1 MMAALFRALRRTLYL
16 GFKLVMTGLFMAY
29 LLVARSF
36 LYILTLYV
44 AVYFV
49 SGHSATKHFVQQAV
63 SSEVPG
69 FITVGTMQWGPMPWS
84 ITLAGSRVH
93 GEHTQQVIHVEMF
106 EAEVDWA
113 STAAAVT
120 RMMVVPDAPI
130 PILMRHVHIVKPTI
144 HMTSSEE
151 GLDFT
156 RAFHIPT
163 GGPSNP
169 PKKTIRIDHAT
180 IEGARI
186 RIDFPEIRM
195 DAEGIDLHLAHFL
208 LENIDDVNFLV
219 SRAHIDTFDFHM
231 RPHFRP
237 FPSLDRLTMPVRNL
251 AITRFQFVLN
261 RFEALKVEG
270 ELDGGKMLASI
281 AMDFVRGQTPLWK
294 TRMNLDL
301 PETST
306 ILPDLFGGH
315 VRGAL
320 TADIEGQGSMD
331 ELNLAIS
338 GRSPTMKLLGHDV
351 ADLAMELTIAPEVTP
366 EGRINHPFVLH
377 SLSGDTLGGRVEAG
391 PFRYVMR
398 WAEPAAPNAQGLT
411 MPGHG
416 TRHAFGGTLKLDGV
430 DPWEFLQPL
439 DLGLDLESL
448 PLLSGSAVGTLH
460 VNGYIDEETHR
471 FVLDGAT
478 DRLGYSWNG
487 ASNWPLNKVFEL
499 SGGLGLSLGEVGST
513 DPVDGVFAPHR
524 LLTFEEM
531 RLTSSGDA
539 VVLDAELDLTRGRV
553 DAYADVR
560 VRELRRFLAPFGVD
574 TVAGR
579 AHLARLRITETFT
592 NPTVETFATINGAEL
607 SGNPMGTLTSHVAL
621 HDGLL
626 KIKGMKTEAPW
637 GKASANGHMQLW
649 NGAIT
654 SPDPNL
660 PFVVND
666 ARVDNLQLKNLLPQ
680 IGLSARVSVNA
691 DRISGKAVRLIDTVE
706 GSGTVRATDLKMGP
720 DSAKLFTAELIA
732 NSRMLKAK
740 EVEITLASGD
750 LIQGNVMM
758 TKGGRQ
764 FSAQLKTDE
773 LPLTAIKWFGQ
784 QGVNLGGRVSA
795 DLSLD
800 GTLEKPILIGTL
812 ATYDFSL
819 DPIFMGDGSFSITT
833 AQDGRIELSAL
844 ENFPG
849 MSLLEGSHVVVNRG
863 VPTYANFRVKAED
876 AKVYEVLPFL
886 AIDDTELTATAMVEI
901 DLWPGRDGDT
911 WQVLVDAMPGDVG
924 LSLFDGEL
932 EYDNLSELFMVM
944 TPRELLIEPV
954 ALGVDLDDAILVCGT
969 FQEEA
974 LWDLQVGGRLNMGL
988 LRFMKDMFSVM
999 EGHIIVAPDRSTAL
1013 ALGDDACLPRGGD
1026 VTEVDPSVLRLQGEL
1041 LSPKLSG
1048 KLEMSKILLTPRNF
1062 GRDVE
1067 FADGSTVILRPGT
1080 EPGMQRVSLG
1090 KDKDSR
1096 VKGTLE
1102 DGQFEVWG
1110 ELMLKHLFL
1119 DSAEIKAVGT
1129 EIFYASPGEYNI
1141 TINPELS
1148 LAVTDFMD
1156 DERRK
1161 LLLSGKTQITEG
1173 MYYRSFDSLGQAI
1186 GNIAGSGGGKTH
1198 ELPLVERVPW
1208 LKSLVMDLNVF
1219 GSTFEITS
1227 PYTGGSAAVDSRFDL
1242 RVTGT
1247 LEEMSIYDRLQL
1259 IPGGIVSY
1267 DLIDREF
1274 EVVQG
1279 TVDFRGDL
1287 GAPEIDLELATD
1299 VAYEITTGVE
1309 DQVEEREVTVS
1320 VRISGIPPN
1329 LDIEFWSKDS
1339 TGLDQAD
1346 LQSLI
1351 LTGSPRTESAS
1362 LQDSLG
1368 ISFDFSQFLSSVLKA
1383 PFFEAFKARVGPQ
1396 GTVTTQI
1403 VTEFGRAVQ
1412 LHTKVTQAATET
1424 RVRAGFQFQ
1433 LSDNLSL
1440 EGTLQRTDRAQNPT
1454 QTYEARFKYRIPID

>member
-1 MMAALFRALRRTLYL
+1 MTAGLFRALRRALSL
-16 GFKLVMTGLFMAY
+16 GIKLVMTCLFMAY

-44 AVYFV
+44 AVYFI
-49 SGHSATKHFVQQAV
+49 SGHSTTKHFVQQAL
-63 SSEVPG
+63 SSELPG
-69 FITVGTMQWGPMPWS
+69 FVTVGTMQWGPMPWS

-93 GEHTQQVIHVEMF
+93 GEHTQEVLHVEMF
-106 EAEVDWA
+106 EAEIDWVG
-113 STAAAVT
+113 TAAAVT

-130 PILMRHVHIVKPTI
+130 PVLMRHVRFVRPTL
-144 HMTSSEE
+144 HMTKGSE
-151 GLDFT
+151 GLDFV
-156 RAFHIPT
+156 RAFHIPS
-163 GGPSNP
+163 GEPSNP
-169 PKKTIRIDHAT
+169 PKKTIRINHAT

-186 RIDFPEIRM
+186 RIDFPEIRI
-195 DAEGIDLHLAHFL
+195 DAEGVDLHFAHLL

-219 SRAHIDTFDFHM
+219 SRAQIATLDFHM

-237 FPSLDRLTMPVRNL
+237 FPSLDRLTIPIRNL

-261 RFEALKVEG
+261 RFEALKIQG
-270 ELDGGKMLASI
+270 ELDGGTMTASI

-294 TRMNLDL
+294 TRMKLDL

-306 ILPDLFGGH
+306 LLPELFDGH
-315 VRGAL
+315 ARGAL
-320 TADIEGQGSMD
+320 AVDIAGHGSLD

-338 GRSPTMKLLGHDV
+338 GRSPTMNLLGHDV
-351 ADLAMELTIAPEVTP
+351 AGLTMALTMAPEITP
-366 EGRINHPFVLH
+366 EGRINHPFVLQT
-377 SLSGDTLGGRVEAG
+377 LSGDTLGGRLEVG

-398 WAEPAAPNAQGLT
+398 WAEPAAPNAQGLA
-411 MPGHG
+411 MPGYG
-416 TRHAFGGTLKLDGV
+416 SRHAFGGTLKLEGI
-430 DPWEFLQPL
+430 DPWELLGSL
-439 DLGLDLESL
+439 DLDLASL
-448 PLLSGSAVGTLH
+448 PVLKGSAMGTLH
-460 VNGYIDEETHR
+460 VNGHIDEETGR
-471 FVLDGAT
+471 LVFDAST
-478 DRLGYSWNG
+478 DRLRFSWQR
-487 ASNWPLNKVFEL
+487 ASGWPLNKVFDL
-499 SGGLGLSLGEVGST
+499 SGGVGLSMGGPGASA
-513 DPVDGVFAPHR
+513 PVDEVFGSHS
-524 LLTFEEM
+524 LLSFYEM
-531 RLTSSGDA
+531 RLKSGSDTL
-539 VVLDAELDLTRGRV
+539 VLDAELDLERGVV

-560 VRELRRFLAPFGVD
+560 IRELRRFLAPLGVD
-574 TVAGR
+574 GVAGR
-579 AHLARLRITETFT
+579 AHLARVRVTDTFM
-592 NPTVETFATINGAEL
+592 NPTIETYATIAGADL
-607 SGNPMGTLTSHVAL
+607 AGNPMGTLTSYVAL
-621 HDGLL
+621 RDGLL
-626 KIKGMKTEAPW
+626 KVTGMKTVASW
-637 GKASANGHMQLW
+637 GTASADGQIQLW
-649 NGAIT
+649 NEAIT
-654 SPDPNL
+654 SPDPAL
-660 PFVVND
+660 PFVIKD

-680 IGLSARVSVNA
+680 IGLSARVSVKA

-706 GSGTVRATDLKMGP
+706 GSGTVRATDLRMGP
-720 DSAKLFTAELIA
+720 DSAKMFTAELVA

-740 EVEITLASGD
+740 EVAITLASGD
-750 LIQGNVMM
+750 EITGSVMM

-764 FSAQLKTDE
+764 FSAHLKTDE
-773 LPLTAIKWFGQ
+773 LPLTAIKWFGV

-800 GTLEKPILIGTL
+800 GSFDKPVLIGTL
-812 ATYDFSL
+812 STYDFSL
-819 DPIFMGDGSFSITT
+819 DPLFLGDGSFSITT

-849 MSLLEGSHVVVNRG
+849 MSLLEGSHLVINRG
-863 VPTYANFRVKAED
+863 IPTYANFRVQAED

-886 AIDDTELTATAMVEI
+886 AIDDTELTTSAMIEV
-901 DLWPGRDGDT
+901 DLWPGRNEDA
-911 WQVLVDAMPGDVG
+911 WRVLVDAMPGDVR

-932 EYDNLSELFMVM
+932 EYDNLSELFVVLKAS
-944 TPRELLIEPV
+944 ELVIEPV
-954 ALGVDLDDAILVCGT
+954 ALGVDLDDAILLCGT
-969 FQEEA
+969 FQEES
-974 LWDLQVGGRLNMGL
+974 LWDLQVGGRLNMRL
-988 LRFMKDMFSVM
+988 LSFLKDMFSVM
-999 EGHIIVAPDRSTAL
+999 EGHIVVAPDRSTAR
-1013 ALGDDACLPRGGD
+1013 ALGEAACLPRALGS
-1026 VTEVDPSVLRLQGEL
+1026 TEVEPRVLRLQGDL
-1041 LSPKLSG
+1041 LSPNVSG
-1048 KLEMSKILLTPRNF
+1048 KLAMSNILLTPRNF
-1062 GRDVE
+1062 GRDIE
-1067 FADGSTVILRPGT
+1067 LSDGSTVILRPGDEEGT
-1080 EPGMQRVSLG
+1080 QRVSLG
-1090 KDKDSR
+1090 KNKSSR
-1096 VKGTLE
+1096 VKGTVE
-1102 DGQFEVWG
+1102 DGQFEIWG
-1110 ELMLKHLFL
+1110 DLMLKHLAL
-1119 DSAEIKAVGT
+1119 DSADIRLVGT

-1141 TINPELS
+1141 TVNPELTLVVS
-1148 LAVTDFMD
+1148 DFMD

-1161 LLLSGKTQITEG
+1161 LSLSGNTQITEG

-1186 GNIAGSGGGKTH
+1186 GNIAGGSEGKTH

-1208 LKSLVMDLNVF
+1208 LKSLFMDLNVF
-1219 GSTFEITS
+1219 GSTFEVTS
-1227 PYTGGSAAVDSRFDL
+1227 PYTGGSAAVDTRFDL

-1247 LEEMSIYDRLQL
+1247 LEEMAIYDRLQI
-1259 IPGGIVSY
+1259 IPGGIVTY
-1267 DLIDREF
+1267 DLIGREF
-1274 EVVQG
+1274 EVIQG
-1279 TVDFRGDL
+1279 MVDFRGDL

-1320 VRISGIPPN
+1320 VRISGVPPN

>member
-1 MMAALFRALRRTLYL
+1 MTAALFRALRRTLSL
-16 GFKLVMTGLFMAY
+16 GVKLVMTGLFMAY

-44 AVYFV
+44 AVYFI
-49 SGHSATKHFVQQAV
+49 SGHSGTKHFVQQAV
-63 SSEVPG
+63 SSAIPG

-93 GEHTQQVIHVEMF
+93 GEFTQEVIHVKTF

-113 STAAAVT
+113 GTAAAVT
-120 RMMVVPDAPI
+120 RMLVVPDAPI
-130 PILMRHVHIVKPTI
+130 PILMRHVRIADPTI
-144 HMTSSEE
+144 HMNVGTE
-151 GLDFT
+151 GLDFV
-156 RAFHIPT
+156 RAFHIPK

-186 RIDFPEIRM
+186 RIDFPEVRM

-219 SRAHIDTFDFHM
+219 SRAQIETFDFHM
-231 RPHFRP
+231 KPHFRP

-251 AITRFQFVLN
+251 AITRFQFVMN
-261 RFEALKVEG
+261 RFEALKLEG
-270 ELDGGKMLASI
+270 ELDGGKMVGSI

-294 TRMNLDL
+294 TRMMLDL
-301 PETST
+301 PDTST
-306 ILPDLFGGH
+306 ILPELFDGH
-315 VRGAL
+315 VKGAL
-320 TADIEGQGSMD
+320 TADVEGQGSMD

-338 GRSPTMKLLGHDV
+338 GHSPAMNLLGHDV
-351 ADLAMELTIAPEVTP
+351 AELAMELTVAPEITP

-377 SLSGDTLGGRVEAG
+377 SLSGDTLGGRVDVG

-398 WAEPAAPNAQGLT
+398 WAEPATPNADGVP
-411 MPGHG
+411 MPGYG
-416 TRHAFGGTLKLDGV
+416 TRHAFGGTLKLDGI
-430 DPWEFLQPL
+430 DPWEVLSRL
-439 DLGLDLESL
+439 DLDLDIDSL
-448 PLLSGSAVGTLH
+448 PVLRGAAAGAVH
-460 VNGYIDEETHR
+460 VNGHLDEETQR
-471 FVLDGAT
+471 FALDMAT
-478 DRLGYSWNG
+478 DELQFSWDRAPG
-487 ASNWPLNKVFEL
+487 WPLNKVFEL
-499 SGGLGLSLGEVGST
+499 SGGMGLSAGGPGALA
-513 DPVDGVFAPHR
+513 PVEGAFEPHSV
-524 LLTFEEM
+524 LTFNEM
-531 RLTSSGDA
+531 RLNSGADS
-539 VVLDAELDLTRGRV
+539 VVMDAEMDLKRGVV
-553 DAYADVR
+553 DAYADIR
-560 VRELRRFLAPFGVD
+560 IRELRRFLAPFGVEG
-574 TVAGR
+574 VAGR
-579 AHLARLRITETFT
+579 AHLARVRVTDTFT
-592 NPTVETFATINGAEL
+592 NPTIEAYATISGAEL
-607 SGNPMGTLTSHVAL
+607 AGNPMGTLTSHLAVRE
-621 HDGLL
+621 GLL
-626 KIKGMKTEAPW
+626 KVKGLKTEASW
-637 GKASANGHMQLW
+637 GTASANGHIQLW
-649 NGAIT
+649 NDALT
-654 SPDPNL
+654 SPDAAL

-680 IGLSARVSVNA
+680 IGLSARVSVKA
-691 DRISGKAVRLIDTVE
+691 DRISGKAVRLIETVE
-706 GSGTVRATDLKMGP
+706 GAGTVRATDLRMGT
-720 DSAKLFTAELIA
+720 DSAKLFTADLVA

-740 EVEITLASGD
+740 EVALTLASGD
-750 LIQGNVMM
+750 TITGSVMM

-764 FSAQLKTDE
+764 FSAQLKTDDM
-773 LPLTAIKWFGQ
+773 PLTAIKWFGA

-800 GTLEKPILIGTL
+800 GSLEKPVLIGTIS
-812 ATYDFSL
+812 TYDFSL
-819 DPIFMGDGSFSITT
+819 DPIFLGDGSFSITT

-844 ENFPG
+844 DNFPG
-849 MSLLEGSHVVVNRG
+849 MSLLDGSHVVVTRG
-863 VPTYANFRVKAED
+863 VPTYANFQVQAQD

-886 AIDDTELTATAMVEI
+886 AIDETELTTSAMVEV
-901 DLWPGRDGDT
+901 DLWPGRADES
-911 WQVLVDAMPGDVG
+911 WRVLVDAMPGDVL
-924 LSLFDGEL
+924 LSLFDDEL
-932 EYDNLSELFMVM
+932 QYDNLSELFMVV
-944 TPRELLIEPV
+944 TPNELVIEPV
-954 ALGVDLDDAILVCGT
+954 ALGVDLDDAVLVCGT
-969 FQEEA
+969 FDEES
-974 LWDLQVGGRLNMGL
+974 LWDLQIGGRLNMGL

-999 EGHIIVAPDRSTAL
+999 EGHILIAPDRATAL
-1013 ALGDDACLPRGGD
+1013 SLGDAACLPRAQGLVED
-1026 VTEVDPSVLRLQGEL
+1026 DTRVLRLQGEL
-1041 LSPKLSG
+1041 LSPRLNG
-1048 KLEMSKILLTPRNF
+1048 KLEMSDILLTPRNF
-1062 GRDVE
+1062 GRDIE
-1067 FADGSTVILRPGT
+1067 LTDGSTVTLRPGD

-1090 KDKDSR
+1090 KDKSSR
-1096 VKGTLE
+1096 VKGKLE
-1102 DGQFEVWG
+1102 DGQFELWG
-1110 ELMLKHLFL
+1110 EMMLKHLFL
-1119 DSAEIKAVGT
+1119 DSATIHGVGT
-1129 EIFYASPGEYNI
+1129 EIFYAAPGEYNI
-1141 TINPELS
+1141 TINPEVT
-1148 LAVTDFMD
+1148 LAVSDFMD

-1186 GNIAGSGGGKTH
+1186 GNIAGGSEGKTH
-1198 ELPLVERVPW
+1198 ELPLVERIPW

-1227 PYTGGSAAVDSRFDL
+1227 PYTGGSAAVDTRFDL
-1242 RVTGT
+1242 RVTGG
-1247 LEEMSIYDRLQL
+1247 LEEMSIYDRLQI
-1259 IPGGIVSY
+1259 IPGGIVTY

-1274 EVVQG
+1274 EVIQG

-1299 VAYEITTGVE
+1299 VAYELTTGVE